1 MIPLSPD
8 LLVAV
13 WLVVAAGSGA
23 ALFYISRPRR

>member
-8 LLVAV
+8 LLVV
-13 WLVVAAGSGA
+13 IWLAIAAGSGA